1 MRRWRNGIK
10 RGQPLPVDEGIHFV
24 LQGVDNQ
31 AIPQLATFSLV
42 ITSKV
47 IKAEDVTG
55 KVFRIL
61 EEAVAAVGPVEG
73 TILSL
78 YHPFLLFH
86 AIIPL

>member
-47 IKAEDVTG
+47 IKAE
-55 KVFRIL
+55 
-61 EEAVAAVGPVEG
+61 AVAAVGPVEG